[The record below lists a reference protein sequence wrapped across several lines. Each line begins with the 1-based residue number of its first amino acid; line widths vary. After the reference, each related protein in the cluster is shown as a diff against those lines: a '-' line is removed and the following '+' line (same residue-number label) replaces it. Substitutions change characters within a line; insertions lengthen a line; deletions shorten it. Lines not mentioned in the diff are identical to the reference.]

1 VAAVLAG
8 CSSTPRWGGD
18 SGPGRSPQGMAT
30 EDAVPRIEPIRQ
42 GGPNKPYSVA
52 GRSYVPMTGDQ
63 PYDQTGIASW
73 YGSKFHDHPTSSGER
88 YDMYA
93 MTAAHKTMPIPSYAR
108 VRNLK
113 NGREV
118 IVRVNDRGPF
128 VDDRIIDLSWAAA
141 VKLGIQGLA
150 PVEVQRI
157 TFDEIRAGV
166 KPPAHPEAPLYAAAT
181 PSVPVAPPATVPG
194 SATDPAALLPDVLQT
209 DGSGAA
215 AAVASEDAGFWV
227 QLGAFSR
234 SDGARALLD
243 QVASEM
249 DWLSPALT
257 VVNDAGLH
265 RLQAGPFRTR
275 EQASEAADRIRAAM
289 QLSPVVVRR

>member
-1 VAAVLAG
+1 
-8 CSSTPRWGGD
+8 
-18 SGPGRSPQGMAT
+18 M
-30 EDAVPRIEPIRQ
+30 PRIEPIRQ
-42 GGPNKPYSVA
+42 GGPNKPYTVL
-52 GRSYVPMTGDQ
+52 GRSYVPMTSDV

-166 KPPAHPEAPLYAAAT
+166 KPTASPTAPVYAAA
-181 PSVPVAPPATVPG
+181 PAPDPVTVPG
-194 SATDPAALLPDVLQT
+194 PATDPAAMLPDVSPA
-209 DGSGAA
+209 DSGRPAST
-215 AAVASEDAGFWV
+215 AVADAGFWV